1 VRKLLAIMMAL
12 PLFQTAAAD
21 LHVFAAASLTDA
33 LKEIAADFEKQIGTR
48 VILNFGGSSLLARQI
63 EEGAPADVFL
73 SADEA
78 KMDQLQK
85 DNLIDPASRQDLL
98 GNSLVIVTAAASR
111 LTIAKPADLL
121 RPEFRKIAL
130 GDPQVVPAGIYARK
144 YLERIG
150 LAAQLHER
158 IVPTDNVRAALA
170 AVEAGNAD
178 AAFVYKTDAA
188 ISRRVQ
194 VVYAVPE
201 KDTPPISYP
210 VAILRATKERGTAE
224 QFVVCLRSASAGA
237 VFTRYGFVV
246 KR

>member
-1 VRKLLAIMMAL
+1 VRKLLAIVMAL

-33 LKEIAADFEKQIGTR
+33 LKEIAADFEEQSGTR
-48 VILNFGGSSLLARQI
+48 VSLNFGGSSLLARQI

-85 DNLIDPASRQDLL
+85 DGLIDPASRADLL
-98 GNSLVIVTAAASR
+98 GNSLVIVTAAASG
-111 LTIAKPADLL
+111 LTISKPADLL

-130 GDPQVVPAGIYARK
+130 ADPQVVPAGIYARK
-144 YLERIG
+144 FLEHIQ
-150 LAAQLHER
+150 LAAPLGDR

-178 AAFVYKTDAA
+178 AAFVYETDVA
-188 ISRRVQ
+188 ISHRVR
-194 VVYAVPE
+194 VGYAVRE

-210 VAILRATKERGTAE
+210 VAILRETTARAAAE
-224 QFVVCLRSASAGA
+224 QFVRYLRSPAASA